1 MLTPT
6 NGSIMAILVA
16 AGVGWDE
23 WFGVVWRWAA
33 ALLALGAVAV
43 CVAVAMGLQ

>member
-6 NGSIMAILVA
+6 NGSIMAILAA

-23 WFGVVWRWAA
+23 WFAAVWRWAA
-33 ALLALGAVAV
+33 VLLGLGAVAV
-43 CVAVAMGLQ
+43 CVAVVMGLQ